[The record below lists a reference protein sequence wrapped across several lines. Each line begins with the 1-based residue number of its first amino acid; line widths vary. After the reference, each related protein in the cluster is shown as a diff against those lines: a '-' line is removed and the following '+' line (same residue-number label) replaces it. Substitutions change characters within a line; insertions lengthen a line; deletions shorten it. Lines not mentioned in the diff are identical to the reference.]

1 MAKLFSI
8 IHSLDSN
15 IQLPFNTHI
24 ILFITHLF
32 LFSINSYFT
41 SSIPIN
47 PTDDNKYLPSDDPN
61 ITNLMVSHYDCEKQ
75 HNLRKFKLPNV
86 KQCTE
91 APSNIQ
97 HANIQARVYVRAK
110 AKRIRAF
117 KCEAYAKKERKVCF
131 QGNVKYR
138 RVDRTV
144 WSHNTMPLPITLD
157 PLECKNLIRHLNGT
171 DNKILNNLNYNK
183 TFTLLEDTTFKNN

>member
-1 MAKLFSI
+1 MAKLFSTI
-8 IHSLDSN
+8 LSLVSN

-24 ILFITHLF
+24 ILFITHLL
-32 LFSINSYFT
+32 LFSINSFFT
-41 SSIPIN
+41 SSIPNN
-47 PTDDNKYLPSDDPN
+47 PTDDDKYLPSDDPN

-75 HNLRKFKLPNV
+75 HNLRQFNLLNV

-131 QGNVKYR
+131 QGNVNYR

-144 WSHNTMPLPITLD
+144 WNHNTMPLPITLD
-157 PLECKNLIRHLNGT
+157 PRKCKNFI
-171 DNKILNNLNYNK
+171 
-183 TFTLLEDTTFKNN
+183 